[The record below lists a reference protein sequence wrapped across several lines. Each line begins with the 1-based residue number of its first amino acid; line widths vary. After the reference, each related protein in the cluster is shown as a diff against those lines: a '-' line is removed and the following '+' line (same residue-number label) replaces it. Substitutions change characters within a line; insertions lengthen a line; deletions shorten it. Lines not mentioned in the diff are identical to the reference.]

1 MKGTI
6 FLLSLLVCFSC
17 ANSQTM
23 SLAQMKTE
31 LENSSNAPL
40 YAKQVLKRRIK
51 IDTISV
57 SRIGTYGSLADSLA
71 YTAKLKKVYG
81 PYGKPGSRFLVQV
94 LARAP
99 NTFYRF
105 SQIYLDTSVFRHR
118 VADSLGRSIL
128 SRIREGKDSFE
139 HLAQTYSMGGEAAT
153 KGDLGWVALGIL
165 IPEIAHELIKKKK
178 GDVFIVWSRKGLHII
193 KKTEDPKQDTGFALM
208 MRIFL

>member
-1 MKGTI
+1 
-6 FLLSLLVCFSC
+6 
-17 ANSQTM
+17 
-23 SLAQMKTE
+23 
-31 LENSSNAPL
+31 
-40 YAKQVLKRRIK
+40 
-51 IDTISV
+51 
-57 SRIGTYGSLADSLA
+57 
-71 YTAKLKKVYG
+71 
-81 PYGKPGSRFLVQV
+81 